1 MIVAVSSE
9 GPTIEANVSP
19 RFGRCPYFVM
29 ADTNGPAFRVVENPA
44 ALRGSGAGIQ
54 AARLLSEEKVEYV
67 LTGECGPNA
76 VEALT
81 AAGIRVAAGTSGI
94 VREAI
99 ERFVAA
105 SVADAGLEIGS

>member
-9 GPTIEANVSP
+9 GPSIEASVCP
-19 RFGRCPYFVM
+19 RFGRCPYFVV
-29 ADTNGPAFRVVENPA
+29 ADTVGPAFRVVENPA

-54 AARLLSEEKVEYV
+54 AARLLSDEEVEYV

-76 VEALT
+76 TDALA
-81 AAGIRVAAGTSGI
+81 AAGIRVTPGAFGT

-99 ERFVAA
+99 KRFIAGSAA
-105 SVADAGLEIGS
+105 DPGLEARP